1 MTTTPIQVLELR
13 SAGERR
19 RPLDR
24 GLLRPKAPGLKDPRF
39 HGRVIPEHVMP
50 YVKGQTRVFEAPHGA
65 FLLFQPKR
73 GSSTDFE
80 TWLLRPDQKPEKL
93 DVPLIWWPFAH
104 DWSDD
109 GSRLYLCCQRSL
121 MCVDARTLA
130 AHSIKKMPGPGQRVS
145 AVAAPGGLVAA
156 EDSDR
161 FTVWTQSGEDE
172 VLSEPGMEG
181 IVATVRGRRF
191 LVQSSSRATRVYAV
205 RGTEIV
211 QVATAREVLGDCWEE
226 DGRTWANERLRVEDP
241 AAPTAESMRAVELV
255 GLDALC
261 PAEWS

>member
-1 MTTTPIQVLELR
+1 MTNTPIKTLAVEEA
-13 SAGERR
+13 AGYR

-24 GLLRPKAPGLKDPRF
+24 GLLRPKAPALADPRF
-39 HGRVIPEHVMP
+39 RGRAIPEHVMP
-50 YVKGQTRVFEAPHGA
+50 YVKGQTRVHEAPQGC

-109 GSRLYLCCQRSL
+109 ATRLYLCCQRSL
-121 MCVDARTLA
+121 RCVDARTLA
-130 AHSIKKMPGPGQRVS
+130 AHSVKEMPGAGQRVS
-145 AVAAPGGLVAA
+145 SVAAPGGLIAA
-156 EDSDR
+156 EDSER

-181 IVATVRGRRF
+181 IVAAVHARRL
-191 LVQSSSRATRVYAV
+191 LVQSSPRATRVYAV
-205 RGTEIV
+205 RSTDIV
-211 QVATAREVLGDCWEE
+211 QVAAHRAALRDCWDE
-226 DGRTWANERLRVEDP
+226 DGRTWANESLRAEDP
-241 AAPTAESMRAVELV
+241 PASLEESTRTVELV
-255 GLDALC
+255 GLDALY
-261 PAEWS
+261 PSDWS